1 MNQPFVTNQ
10 FIQFYKREMEINQ
23 AIAYGYGLLVRLDE
37 VIAQLE
43 PEIGHFGV
51 EVTLNY
57 PLIRHALTRCLS
69 FLDHT
74 DTTLTGQDFDV
85 FAGYLLAELRDL
97 ERIIDTEFRE
107 YDLNYVNS
115 ESG

>member
-23 AIAYGYGLLVRLDE
+23 AIAYGYGLLERLDI

-43 PEIGHFGV
+43 PEIGQFGV

-57 PLIRHALTRCLS
+57 PLIRSFAHSLIRHALTRCLS
-69 FLDHT
+69 CLDRT
-74 DTTLTGQDFDV
+74 D
-85 FAGYLLAELRDL
+85 
-97 ERIIDTEFRE
+97 
-107 YDLNYVNS
+107 
-115 ESG
+115 

>member
-23 AIAYGYGLLVRLDE
+23 AIAYGYGLLERLDE

-43 PEIGHFGV
+43 PEIGLFGV

-69 FLDHT
+69 YLDRT
-74 DTTLTGQDFDV
+74 GTALTEQDFDV
-85 FAGYLLAELRDL
+85 FVGYLLTELRDL
-97 ERIIDTEFRE
+97 DTLIVDEF
-107 YDLNYVNS
+107 DCDV
-115 ESG
+115 